1 MPTIVIKGN
10 GIVRKEKESKAEIME
25 VGLPI
30 LQDCATRAEDDKG
43 TYFGG
48 DPTCDVGLH
57 CTERKEREKKIYI

>member
-1 MPTIVIKGN
+1 
-10 GIVRKEKESKAEIME
+10 ME

-57 CTERKEREKKIYI
+57 CTERKEREKKKYI